1 MSWWLIT
8 FEVLYVVL
16 IIFTSYRIIID
27 TRSNTKTLAYLLTV
41 LFVPV
46 IGVIIYFS
54 VGINYKKREIYSK
67 KIVSSGSLQA
77 MVIQMM
83 HDRNIKT
90 IEKDTEQ
97 VFDERISQF
106 LFHATS
112 SPLANNNHVEI
123 LRNGEEKFPKVL
135 QAIAKAKHSIHIEYY
150 IIEEGA
156 ITNTLEELLI
166 KKVNEGV
173 KVRVIYDDF
182 GSSSIR
188 KKLVP
193 RWREHGIAI
202 YPFYKIKLLFFANRI
217 NYRNHRKIIVID
229 GEIGFIGGINWSD
242 RYYNQGEEGLYWRDT
257 HLYLEGPITASL
269 QAIFLAD
276 WNFCSKLLLKPTPN
290 LFEGL
295 NKKSGDTSVQIAADG
310 PDYATPTILYS
321 LLQAIHNAKEYI
333 YATTPYYI
341 PDESLQNALCL
352 MAQSGVDIR
361 LLVPY
366 KSDSR
371 VVDAASRSYFKE
383 LLNSGVKIYRYKKG
397 FIHAKTLAIDDQ
409 LSTIGTANLDYRSF
423 DLNFEVNAL
432 IYNAEITQELR
443 QQFEEDISDAEEID
457 IIKWLQ
463 RNKAKMLF
471 EKIASLIS
479 PLL

>member
-8 FEVLYVVL
+8 LEVLYVVL
-16 IIFTSYRIIID
+16 LIITSYRIIID
-27 TRSNTKTLAYLLTV
+27 TRSSTKTLAYLLTV
-41 LFVPV
+41 IFVPF
-46 IGVIIYFS
+46 IGIIIYFS
-54 VGINYKKREIYSK
+54 VGVNYKKREIYSK
-67 KIVSSGSLQA
+67 KIIAGGSLQS

-90 IEKDTEQ
+90 IEDDNEQ
-97 VFDERISQF
+97 VFDKRISQF
-106 LFHATS
+106 LFRANS

-123 LRNGEEKFPKVL
+123 LKNGEEKFPKVL
-135 QAIAKAKHSIHIEYY
+135 KAIANATKSIHIEYY
-150 IIEEGA
+150 IIEEGNV
-156 ITNTLEELLI
+156 TDTLEKLLI
-166 KKVNEGV
+166 KKVKEGV

-193 RWREHGIAI
+193 RWRENGIAI

-217 NYRNHRKIIVID
+217 NYRNHRKVIVID
-229 GEIGFIGGINWSD
+229 GEVGFIGGINWSD
-242 RYYNQGEEGLYWRDT
+242 RYYNQDGEDLYWRDT
-257 HLYLEGPITASL
+257 HLYLEGPIIASL

-276 WNFCSKLLLKPTPN
+276 WNFCSNLPIKPTPD
-290 LFEGL
+290 LFESL
-295 NKKSGDTSVQIAADG
+295 NKKAGDKSVQIAAGG
-310 PDYATPTILYS
+310 PDYATPTILFS
-321 LLQAIHNAKEYI
+321 LLHAIHNAKEYI

-352 MAQSGVDIR
+352 MAQSGVDVR

-366 KSDSR
+366 KSDSK

-383 LLNSGVKIYRYKKG
+383 LLNSGVKIYRYQKG
-397 FIHAKTLAIDDQ
+397 FVHAKTLAIDDQ

-423 DLNFEVNAL
+423 DLNFEVNAI
-432 IYNAEITQELR
+432 IYNSEITQELR
-443 QQFEEDISDAEEID
+443 KQFEEDINYSEEIE
-457 IIKWLQ
+457 IVKWLQ
-463 RNKAKMLF
+463 RSKAGKLF
-471 EKIASLIS
+471 EKIAGLVS